1 MDSVTQM
8 LNSNDPKKGSGGN
21 HKLSHLLY
29 YIIYDLESLL
39 TSMQT
44 VLELKRAILSSL
56 IKQKCAIPSTIN
68 ANSAKLVAL
77 GILCTSL
84 GY

>member
-1 MDSVTQM
+1 MELRFPSRTGIYSV
-8 LNSNDPKKGSGGN
+8 
-21 HKLSHLLY
+21 
-29 YIIYDLESLL
+29 
-39 TSMQT
+39 QT
-44 VLELKRAILSSL
+44 VLELKRAIHSSL

-77 GILCTSL
+77 ETLCTSL